1 MSIQVQPV
9 NIQHIHSVWNAVEP
23 FIKSAE
29 EKSGDVEYTAEQVK
43 VYLITGQWQL
53 LVVVTETQEI
63 CGAIVVNYISYPSDR
78 VAFITAIGG
87 KSIATEE
94 GYNSMCQVLRSFG
107 VTKIQ
112 GVARESVARLW
123 QRLGFKER
131 AILVEAKL

>member
-9 NIQHIHSVWNAVEP
+9 STQHIHGLWSAVEP

-29 EKSGDVEYTAEQVK
+29 EKSGDAEYTAEQVK

-53 LVVVTETQEI
+53 LVVVTDTQEI
-63 CGAIVVNYISYPSDR
+63 CGAIVVNYVNYPSDR

-94 GYNSMCQVLRSFG
+94 GYNSMCSVLRSFG
-107 VTKIQ
+107 ATKIQ
-112 GVARESVARLW
+112 GIARESVARLW
-123 QRLGFKER
+123 ERLGFKQR
-131 AILVEAKL
+131 AILVEARL